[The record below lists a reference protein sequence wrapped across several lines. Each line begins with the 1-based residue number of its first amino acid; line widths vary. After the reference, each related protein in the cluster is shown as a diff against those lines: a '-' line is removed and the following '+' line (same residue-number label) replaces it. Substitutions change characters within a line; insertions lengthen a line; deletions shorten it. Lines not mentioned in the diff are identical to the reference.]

1 MSTFNDLSLDKLGC
15 LKDYT
20 NDWDMDDLVEDY
32 CSDLNKSNKRKRDK
46 VSLPIEYKTI
56 VLICLIYFYKK
67 NKIPYQDELAIL
79 QQIVTD
85 FKEEGC
91 EYIDCE
97 DLDHL
102 KNYIKFPNYINN
114 SIDNIEKLLIQYKR
128 LPKAISDSGN
138 QLLTPNASLTLYSGI
153 SNYKISILKNILI
166 PALESRLGTP
176 HPNPRSITLPT
187 FISTSLNIDTAIR
200 FASETTNCNN
210 ETYKPIIQFH
220 IPKNKL
226 HEFIWCP
233 LFKNKILFPCR
244 KEQSTTENEV
254 LLPPG
259 AVFNF
264 SDDIPKKV
272 VKLISGEN
280 FVIYNLVFDKYDFEI
295 FNTDTETNIE
305 TDIETVMKAD
315 MKKIMSSLFCLKCSN
330 KKQRT
335 DDMGRG
341 IHFTKKMRQ
350 QILRRRRRLR
360 RRKTKKRQG
369 RRQRKIKKTKRQKD
383 KKDNKDKKRQKR

>member
-1 MSTFNDLSLDKLGC
+1 MSIFKNLSADKLGC
-15 LKDYT
+15 LSDYT

-32 CSDLNKSNKRKRDK
+32 CSDLNKSNESNKSNKRKLDQIPI
-46 VSLPIEYKTI
+46 PIEYKTI
-56 VLICLIYFYKK
+56 VLICLIYFYIKK
-67 NKIPYQDELAIL
+67 KIPYQDELAIL

-85 FKEEGC
+85 YKEEGC
-91 EYIDCE
+91 EYINCE

-102 KNYIKFPNYINN
+102 KIYVEIPNYINKA
-114 SIDNIEKLLIQYKR
+114 IDNIERLLIQYKR

-138 QLLTPNASLTLYSGI
+138 QLLTPDASLTLYSGI

-330 KKQRT
+330 KRQRL
-335 DDMGRG
+335 GKG

-350 QILRRRRRLR
+350 QILRRRRRRLR
-360 RRKTKKRQG
+360 RRKTKKRQRRRWRKTKKRQG
-369 RRQRKIKKTKRQKD
+369 RRQHKTKRQQ
-383 KKDNKDKKRQKR
+383 R